1 MEDPYQRAICLKLL
15 TLVAENITLKFSKF
29 EYEPPLNSLNSLNSS
44 NSLNNLQSQQLSN
57 IQLNTTFIP
66 IPIRQSIYKVPFE
79 EQSTHDQTLIRN
91 LETVITAAEDIK
103 LAKELFRKFDTDNS
117 GALDIDELNVLVK
130 HFSPA
135 IEEAALQEVF
145 FHFHIFFLF
154 LFFFHFFFILLNQ
167 IKLN

>member
-29 EYEPPLNSLNSLNSS
+29 EHETQTISS
-44 NSLNNLQSQQLSN
+44 T
-57 IQLNTTFIP
+57 IPTIVP
-66 IPIRQSIYKVPFE
+66 IPIRQSVYKVPFE
-79 EQSTHDQTLIRN
+79 SLSLHDQILIRN

-103 LAKELFRKFDTDNS
+103 KATELFRKFDTDNS
-117 GALDIDELNVLVK
+117 GALDFHELNVLVK

-145 FHFHIFFLF
+145 LSFFKFNFYYDYFNALV
-154 LFFFHFFFILLNQ
+154 N
-167 IKLN
+167 